1 MSYDDVRARH
11 YCRFPAPATLNGMTH
26 INTAPL
32 TRRWPTFAALAL
44 WAAQAAAS
52 ASDTLA
58 DSVEGFGQVL
68 PLLPLLYV
76 VINQL
81 GTPRATWPVLGGGLV
96 LVLGL
101 QALDVVSPAGAMIG
115 IALAVLLWGPLR
127 GAPRAWGL
135 QAAGV
140 VGFGALAVTGLVV
153 DPEVGRWVVA
163 AGWLGHGVWDLA
175 HLTLE
180 RLKGVVAPT
189 FAEWC
194 AVVDVLV
201 GAELL
206 IAG

>member
-1 MSYDDVRARH
+1 MSYDDVRSRH
-11 YCRFPAPATLNGMTH
+11 YCRFPPAATLNAMTH

-32 TRRWPTFAALAL
+32 TRRWPTLAAIAIF
-44 WAAQAAAS
+44 AAQAAAS
-52 ASDTLA
+52 ASDTVA

-81 GTPRATWPVLGGGLV
+81 GTPRATWPVLGGGMV
-96 LVLGL
+96 LVFGL
-101 QALDVVSPAGAMIG
+101 QALDLVSPAGVMIG
-115 IALAVLLWGPLR
+115 IALAVLLWGLLR
-127 GAPRAWGL
+127 GAPRVWGV

-140 VGFGALAVTGLVV
+140 VVFGALAVAGLAV
-153 DPEVGRWVVA
+153 DPEVGRWLVA
-163 AGWLGHGVWDLA
+163 AGWFCHGLWDLA

-180 RLKGVVAPT
+180 RLKGVVAPS

-201 GAELL
+201 GAELSL
-206 IAG
+206 LG